1 MILCIDQAISPEL
14 LSRVTAT
21 LADTAF
27 RDGRETAGW
36 HARTVKQNE
45 QADGRRPEIAELRQ
59 EVAKALQANPLF
71 QMAARPRRLKP
82 LMFSRYQEG
91 MTYGNHVDDAIM
103 ATPQGAMRT
112 DLSFTLFLNDPDSY
126 EGGELLVDSTAGE
139 QTYKLPAGALI
150 LYPSSTLHRVEPVTR
165 GERLA
170 AVGWAQSQI
179 RDPLQRE
186 ILFDLD
192 TTRRQEFDANGK
204 TRTFDMLSKSLAN
217 LIRMWAEV

>member
-1 MILCIDQAISPEL
+1 MILCIDQAIPSEL
-14 LSRVTAT
+14 LSRVCAT
-21 LADTAF
+21 LAGSEF

-36 HARTVKQNE
+36 HARTVKQNQ
-45 QADGRRPEIAELRQ
+45 QADGRHPDIAELRQ
-59 EVAKALQANPLF
+59 EVTKALHDHPLF
-71 QMAARPRRLKP
+71 QMAARPKRMKP

-91 MTYGNHVDDAIM
+91 MTYGNHVDDAVM

-126 EGGELLVDSTAGE
+126 DGGELLMDTPAGE
-139 QTYKLPAGALI
+139 QTYKLPAGGLI

-170 AVGWAQSQI
+170 AVGWAQSQV
-179 RDPLQRE
+179 RDPQQRE

-204 TRTFDMLSKSLAN
+204 TLTFDMLSKSLAN
-217 LIRMWAEV
+217 LLRMWAEV

>member
-1 MILCIDQAISPEL
+1 VILCIDQAIPPEL
-14 LSRVTAT
+14 LSRVRAT
-21 LADTAF
+21 LTETDF

-36 HARTVKQNE
+36 HARTVKKNE

-71 QMAARPRRLKP
+71 QMAARPRRMKP

-103 ATPQGAMRT
+103 TTPQGAMRT
-112 DLSFTLFLNDPDSY
+112 DLSFTLFINDPDSY

-165 GERLA
+165 GDRLA
-170 AVGWAQSQI
+170 VVGWAQSQV
-179 RDPLQRE
+179 RDPQQRE

-204 TRTFDMLSKSLAN
+204 TRTFDILSKSLAN

>member
-14 LSRVTAT
+14 LSRVRAT
-21 LADTAF
+21 LAETDF

-71 QMAARPRRLKP
+71 QMAARPKRMKP

-126 EGGELLVDSTAGE
+126 DGGELLVDSTAGE

-170 AVGWAQSQI
+170 AVGWAQSQV
-179 RDPLQRE
+179 RDPQQRE

-192 TTRRQEFDANGK
+192 TTRRQEFEANGK

-217 LIRMWAEV
+217 LLRMWAEV

>member
-1 MILCIDQAISPEL
+1 MILCIDQAISHEL
-14 LSRVTAT
+14 LTRIRTT

-36 HARTVKQNE
+36 HARTVKQNQ
-45 QADGRRPEIAELRQ
+45 QADGREPEIAELRQ

-71 QMAARPRRLKP
+71 QMAARPRRMKP

-91 MTYGNHVDDAIM
+91 MTYGNHVDDAVM
-103 ATPQGAMRT
+103 ATPQGPMRT
-112 DLSFTLFLNDPDSY
+112 DLSFTLFLNDPDRY

-170 AVGWAQSQI
+170 AVGWAQSQV
-179 RDPLQRE
+179 RDPQQRE

-192 TTRRQEFDANGK
+192 TTRRQEFEANGK
-204 TRTFDMLSKSLAN
+204 TRTFDMMSKSLAN
-217 LIRMWAEV
+217 LLRMWAEV

>member
-14 LSRVTAT
+14 LSRVKAT
-21 LADTAF
+21 LAETDF

-71 QMAARPRRLKP
+71 QMAARPRRMKP

-112 DLSFTLFLNDPDSY
+112 DLSFTLFINDPDSY

-170 AVGWAQSQI
+170 VVGWAQSQV
-179 RDPLQRE
+179 RDPQQRE

-192 TTRRQEFDANGK
+192 TTRRQEFESNGK
-204 TRTFDMLSKSLAN
+204 TRTFDMLSKSLTN